1 VGGGRLPV
9 HQPQLVLRRR
19 RAGIRHEPGF
29 SILPDF
35 EPGDEDEDWWDVV
48 EEAPQFGYLN
58 IPVEDVPVDV
68 RDRSPPARI
77 RTTSC
82 GRWDSI
88 NPENRQ

>member
-1 VGGGRLPV
+1 MNR
-9 HQPQLVLRRR
+9 
-19 RAGIRHEPGF
+19 GF

-58 IPVEDVPVDV
+58 IPVEDVPSSMSAT
-68 RDRSPPARI
+68 RRSPPARI

-88 NPENRQ
+88 STRRTGQ